1 MTKQTYRFIIL
12 LLTGLLALVITWG
25 ISFSQDNSEELV
37 LPNSLENI
45 YPLPYDQVPQQA
57 SLEIDL
63 PVGYQLTLIVDN
75 YIIPQSEIQYVEA
88 TGVFIWRPGPGK
100 TFETWNP
107 GKHNVRISWDTIT
120 GLPDFGEY
128 ELSKYFSVNK
138 LNTVLKEPSSFE

>member
-25 ISFSQDNSEELV
+25 VTFSQDNSEELV

-75 YIIPQSEIQYVEA
+75 YIIPQSEIRYVEA
-88 TGVFIWRPGPGK
+88 TGVYIWRPGPNK

-107 GKHNVRISWDTIT
+107 GKHTVRIIWDTIT

-128 ELSKYFSVNK
+128 EWEFTTY
-138 LNTVLKEPSSFE
+138 

>member
-12 LLTGLLALVITWG
+12 LLTGLLALVVTWG

-88 TGVFIWRPGPGK
+88 TGVYIWRPGPGK

-107 GKHNVRISWDTIT
+107 GKHTVRISWDTST

-128 ELSKYFSVNK
+128 DWEFTTY
-138 LNTVLKEPSSFE
+138 

>member
-37 LPNSLENI
+37 LPNSIENI

-75 YIIPQSEIQYVEA
+75 YIIPQSEIQYAEA
-88 TGVFIWRPGPGK
+88 TGVYIWRPGPGK

-107 GKHNVRISWDTIT
+107 GKHTVRISWDTIT
-120 GLPDFGEY
+120 GLPDFDEY
-128 ELSKYFSVNK
+128 EWEFTTY
-138 LNTVLKEPSSFE
+138 

>member
-88 TGVFIWRPGPGK
+88 TGVYIWRPGPNK

-107 GKHNVRISWDTIT
+107 GKHTVRISWDTIT

-128 ELSKYFSVNK
+128 AWEFTTY
-138 LNTVLKEPSSFE
+138 

>member
-12 LLTGLLALVITWG
+12 LLTGLLILVITWG
-25 ISFSQDNSEELV
+25 VTFSQNNNEELV
-37 LPNSLENI
+37 LPSSLENI

-63 PVGYQLTLIVDN
+63 PVGYELTLIVDN

-88 TGVFIWRPGPGK
+88 TGVYIWRPGPNK

-107 GKHNVRISWDTIT
+107 GKHSVKISWDTFT
-120 GLPDFGEY
+120 GLRDFGEY
-128 ELSKYFSVNK
+128 EWEFTTY
-138 LNTVLKEPSSFE
+138 

>member
-12 LLTGLLALVITWG
+12 LLTGLLILVITWG
-25 ISFSQDNSEELV
+25 VTFSQNNNEELV
-37 LPNSLENI
+37 LPYSLENI

-63 PVGYQLTLIVDN
+63 PVGYELTLIVDN

-88 TGVFIWRPGPGK
+88 TGVYIWRPGPNK

-107 GKHNVRISWDTIT
+107 GKHSVKISWDTST

-128 ELSKYFSVNK
+128 EWEFTTY
-138 LNTVLKEPSSFE
+138 

>member
-88 TGVFIWRPGPGK
+88 TGVYIWRPGPNK

-107 GKHNVRISWDTIT
+107 GKHTVRISWDTIT
-120 GLPDFGEY
+120 GLPDFGEDEWEFTTY
-128 ELSKYFSVNK
+128 
-138 LNTVLKEPSSFE
+138 

>member
-37 LPNSLENI
+37 LPNSIENI

-88 TGVFIWRPGPGK
+88 TGVYIWRPGPGK

-107 GKHNVRISWDTIT
+107 GKHTVRISWDTIT

-128 ELSKYFSVNK
+128 KWEFTTY
-138 LNTVLKEPSSFE
+138 

>member
-88 TGVFIWRPGPGK
+88 TGVYIWRPGPNK

-107 GKHNVRISWDTIT
+107 GKHTVRISWDTTT

-128 ELSKYFSVNK
+128 EWEFTTY
-138 LNTVLKEPSSFE
+138 

>member
-75 YIIPQSEIQYVEA
+75 YIIPVSY
-88 TGVFIWRPGPGK
+88 THL
-100 TFETWNP
+100 T
-107 GKHNVRISWDTIT
+107 
-120 GLPDFGEY
+120 LPTTD
-128 ELSKYFSVNK
+128 
-138 LNTVLKEPSSFE
+138 

>member
-25 ISFSQDNSEELV
+25 VTFSQDNSEELV

-88 TGVFIWRPGPGK
+88 TGVYIWRPGPGK

-107 GKHNVRISWDTIT
+107 GKHTVRIIWDTIT

-128 ELSKYFSVNK
+128 EWEFTTY
-138 LNTVLKEPSSFE
+138 

>member
-88 TGVFIWRPGPGK
+88 TGVYIWRPGPNK

-107 GKHNVRISWDTIT
+107 GKHTVRINWDTIT

-128 ELSKYFSVNK
+128 EWEFTTY
-138 LNTVLKEPSSFE
+138 

>member
-88 TGVFIWRPGPGK
+88 TGVYIWRPGPGK

-107 GKHNVRISWDTIT
+107 GKHTVRISWDKNLTQSKFLHLIFWLYLILI
-120 GLPDFGEY
+120 LPF
-128 ELSKYFSVNK
+128 LHTPNSLYF
-138 LNTVLKEPSSFE
+138 

>member
-88 TGVFIWRPGPGK
+88 TGVYIWRPGPGK

-107 GKHNVRISWDTIT
+107 GKHTVRTVSYTHLT
-120 GLPDFGEY
+120 LPTRAQ
-128 ELSKYFSVNK
+128 V
-138 LNTVLKEPSSFE
+138 

>member
-88 TGVFIWRPGPGK
+88 TGVYIWRPGPGK

-107 GKHNVRISWDTIT
+107 GKHTVRISWDTST

-128 ELSKYFSVNK
+128 DWEFTTY
-138 LNTVLKEPSSFE
+138 